1 MLSVSDSE
9 DEDEQW
15 LVVITGLSS
24 SFLPHFGNKGLCV
37 GQAANPL
44 LMSTLG
50 LAGRKSGKDDERRCS
65 PAFPS
70 IPSITRA
77 QASPSSSL
85 HYYCIRAGHARP
97 AATWL
102 PACHHRLIVLV
113 LFSRRCHACCRCSA
127 AHVRPHRG
135 IFIIPSPATS
145 DLLLLMGPES

>member
-1 MLSVSDSE
+1 LLSVSDSE
-9 DEDEQW
+9 DQDEQW

-24 SFLPHFGNKGLCV
+24 SFLPHFVNKGLCV

-102 PACHHRLIVLV
+102 PACRLPATTVLLFFSLV
-113 LFSRRCHACCRCSA
+113 LFSCRCHGCLPRAFGPTPWDFTIAS
-127 AHVRPHRG
+127 HQRP
-135 IFIIPSPATS
+135 PSPQGS
-145 DLLLLMGPES
+145 